1 MTMLSTG
8 MELTGTLRKASTG
21 VVLFA
26 LIGANFSALAV
37 PQHPCLQEQVVCRRA
52 CLQMDLRQRTSC
64 SEACET
70 AAHACWQPYRDQ
82 RLSNGNTGQR
92 VPGTATP
99 GHPDTNVSY
108 CTKRM
113 QDERSVAKGAASD
126 GPTEAELCQAVETA
140 GNRAYELAFKKQ
152 GEVWRTVL
160 PGELGR
166 SLGAMADGSR
176 ALAGNT
182 TFRISSFKKR
192 ACQPAKPKGSFH
204 CSYEMSLLHQSRGG
218 ALVPSFTMPMAGT
231 ASAHLVRS
239 GNTWEAEIDPPH
251 RGQSSR
257 GINEEMEQR
266 LADDFKRH
274 ENASADH
281 AERRA
286 REEERREEE
295 RRRQQDE
302 RDRIE
307 VRRSRCPGQSEFQ
320 YCDGN

>member
-1 MTMLSTG
+1 MTMLSMG
-8 MELTGTLRKASTG
+8 LGLTGTLRKASTG
-21 VVLFA
+21 AVLFA
-26 LIGANFSALAV
+26 LIGSTFSALAA
-37 PQHPCLQEQVVCRRA
+37 PQHPCRQEQIVCGRA
-52 CLQMDLRQRTSC
+52 CLQLDLRQRTSC
-64 SEACET
+64 SDACDT

-82 RLSNGNTGQR
+82 RLSNGNAGQR
-92 VPGTATP
+92 VPGATSP
-99 GHPDTNVSY
+99 GHPDTNASY

-113 QDERSVAKGAASD
+113 QAERSVAKGAASD

-152 GEVWRTVL
+152 GEVWRNVFPGPVGQVL
-160 PGELGR
+160 GVIP
-166 SLGAMADGSR
+166 DGSR
-176 ALAGNT
+176 ALVGNT

-192 ACQPAKPKGSFH
+192 GCQPAKPVGSFH

-218 ALVPSFTMPMAGT
+218 ALVPPLTMPIAGT
-231 ASAHLVRS
+231 ASARLVRS

-286 REEERREEE
+286 REAERREEE
-295 RRRQQDE
+295 RRQQDE
-302 RDRIE
+302 RDRME

-320 YCDGN
+320 YCQGN